1 LGTRD
6 LIFVPQN
13 ELEHALLAAAT
24 DPSAR
29 PHFYEVLA
37 RADLLVIDDSPGP
50 ALPEGPLVLETGRPL
65 QVRQIE
71 LEGVLH
77 TPVFSSSLRISA
89 FVNRQVRTLAMNAK
103 ALFEI
108 TAGDHLVLNPASD
121 YGKQFTPEETAQ
133 VVDGSIFSPRNRIV
147 VPEARQVL
155 LGQPAN
161 YPTHVTNPLAA
172 FFKTRKSV
180 RAAYLAHVLDPK
192 SGDAP
197 HTMIGVDVD
206 DGADYDQLMGQA
218 ATVLGG
224 VAQKDEVIDFIR
236 ITRDG
241 ISDYMTKET
250 KPFYKR
256 KWLGLF

>member
-155 LGQPAN
+155 LGQPQ
-161 YPTHVTNPLAA
+161 T
-172 FFKTRKSV
+172 
-180 RAAYLAHVLDPK
+180 
-192 SGDAP
+192 
-197 HTMIGVDVD
+197 
-206 DGADYDQLMGQA
+206 
-218 ATVLGG
+218 
-224 VAQKDEVIDFIR
+224 IR
-236 ITRDG
+236 RT
-241 ISDYMTKET
+241 
-250 KPFYKR
+250 
-256 KWLGLF
+256 